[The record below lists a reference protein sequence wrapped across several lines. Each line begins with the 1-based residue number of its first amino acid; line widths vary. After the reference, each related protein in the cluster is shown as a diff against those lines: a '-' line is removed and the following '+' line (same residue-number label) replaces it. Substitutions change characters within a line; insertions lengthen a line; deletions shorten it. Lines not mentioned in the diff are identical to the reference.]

1 MVRPFFH
8 GIAASSA
15 GGGPSLPTGLDVSWP
30 GQASEQLKLNW
41 NQPADT
47 AGGIT
52 GYKIIK
58 DGSVLVADTG
68 STSTTYTATGLTT
81 SQSYSFQVAGIS
93 NSGEGLPC
101 SAVSKST
108 IAEAT
113 LGYSGSATTY
123 ATSTQQGYLIYQFY
137 GSGSFYVASNA
148 DSAPISVYAVGG
160 GGATGAYWNS
170 YGGGG
175 GGGVYVA
182 ENLTNIPV
190 GSSHTMSFTIGAGA
204 TSYLGGASDTSV
216 TNLHWNGSSWS
227 TAYAGYG
234 ESAGWL
240 QGPTN
245 GGGGA
250 GSSNTSGP
258 GGTGHSGSYGNTG
271 GTGGGGAT
279 TSGGQYGASGQ
290 GVGGGGG
297 GSVSTAAAWPG
308 TGGTGGTGTSSSS
321 SSSGGAGGGGLYFNA
336 TYGFGGIG
344 NNSSTGNGSTYII
357 PGIGG
362 GGGGGAYRSSY
373 YSGSIGHP
381 YAGYGQHGGGT
392 AGTGKIAWVASAIWA
407 SYPTPGHLFQHGA
420 ARTGGGAA
428 NAIGGG
434 TGQGGSGCVY
444 VRLHR

>member
-8 GIAASSA
+8 GIVASSA
-15 GGGPSLPTGLDVSWP
+15 GGGPSVPLGLAVSWP
-30 GQASEQLKLNW
+30 GEASSQLKLTW
-41 NQPADT
+41 SQPADT

-108 IAEAT
+108 IAAPSISYSASAAT
-113 LGYSGSATTY
+113 YFTSA
-123 ATSTQQGYLIYQFY
+123 QQGYGIYQFY
-137 GSGSFYVASNA
+137 GSGSFYIASNA
-148 DSAPISVYAVGG
+148 DSSPISVYAVGG
-160 GGATGAYWNS
+160 GGATGYYWSS

-204 TSYLGGASDTSV
+204 SGGSYGTGGSDTSV

-234 ESAGWL
+234 ESAGWM

-250 GSSNTSGP
+250 GSSGNTSNA
-258 GGTGHSGSYGNTG
+258 GHSGSYGNTG
-271 GTGGGGAT
+271 GTGGQGAT
-279 TSGGQYGASGQ
+279 TSGGQYGASGN
-290 GVGGGGG
+290 GAGGGGG
-297 GSVSTAAAWPG
+297 GSVTTAAAWPG

-321 SSSGGAGGGGLYFNA
+321 SSNGGAGGTGLAFSSSE
-336 TYGFGGIG
+336 GFGSIG
-344 NNSSTGNGSTYII
+344 NNSATGNGNSYVI

-373 YSGSIGHP
+373 YSGNYGHP
-381 YAGYGQHGGGT
+381 YQGYGNHGGGT
-392 AGTGKIAWVASAIWA
+392 PQTGKIAWVASAIWWN
-407 SYPTPGHLFQHGA
+407 SGIPGHLFQHGA

-428 NAIGGG
+428 SAVGGG
-434 TGQGGSGCVY
+434 NGSGGSGCVY
-444 VRLHR
+444 VRVHT